1 MEEEQEAEEKG
12 KMIQETGSE
21 ETEIN
26 IQETGNGEV
35 ESNIA
40 MTEESLGRQI
50 EETVESIDVVHH
62 YELVS
67 GNYTWTEA
75 YEDALS
81 RGGRIAHFDSLDT
94 YSHVISEL

>member
-1 MEEEQEAEEKG
+1 
-12 KMIQETGSE
+12 MIQETGSE

-50 EETVESIDVVHH
+50 EETVESIGTTT
-62 YELVS
+62 EQ
-67 GNYTWTEA
+67 GNTQ
-75 YEDALS
+75 
-81 RGGRIAHFDSLDT
+81 RNQHGGQ
-94 YSHVISEL
+94 